1 MGQDVEIVG
10 IHDQVRGGGNQHL
23 RLSDYHLLCSDPVSV
38 DDGLD
43 LLLPSTSHCWD
54 DQRRVRDDDC
64 AKNRHIHSSLHRCK
78 QRIVPSSE
86 LVKPAS
92 QFLVRR
98 FRTLRSLQQLLGFRY
113 SGVPLIHASLSAFGP
128 SSGCKSG
135 HTPSGPECG
144 SLFPEPLFDG
154 PPPSGRCAPAR
165 RGRYCC
171 SSRCCTRRS
180 AGSTVRGCGTASARC
195 PKPSPARTLSV
206 KSPPGC

>member
-23 RLSDYHLLCSDPVSV
+23 RLSDYHLLCGDPVSV

-64 AKNRHIHSSLHRCK
+64 AKNRHIHSSLWKYFVSSLHRCK

-113 SGVPLIHASLSAFGP
+113 SGVPLIHADLPSLLSGLQTVVSPVILLPGRSAVRFSLSHLTMGP
-128 SSGCKSG
+128 TFRQVRSSSPGAM
-135 HTPSGPECG
+135 
-144 SLFPEPLFDG
+144 PL
-154 PPPSGRCAPAR
+154 R
-165 RGRYCC
+165 
-171 SSRCCTRRS
+171 
-180 AGSTVRGCGTASARC
+180 
-195 PKPSPARTLSV
+195 
-206 KSPPGC
+206 

>member
-1 MGQDVEIVG
+1 MGQDVEIIG

-23 RLSDYHLLCSDPVSV
+23 RLSDYHLLCGDPVSV

-113 SGVPLIHASLSAFGP
+113 SGVPLIHADLPSLLSGLQTVVSSVILLPGRSAVRFSLSLLTVSAHLPAGALQLAGGDIVAVAGVVLGGQQEVLP
-128 SSGCKSG
+128 TVVALPRRVAQSQA
-135 HTPSGPECG
+135 
-144 SLFPEPLFDG
+144 PLEL
-154 PPPSGRCAPAR
+154 
-165 RGRYCC
+165 
-171 SSRCCTRRS
+171 
-180 AGSTVRGCGTASARC
+180 C
-195 PKPSPARTLSV
+195 P
-206 KSPPGC
+206 